1 MKIAE
6 ETVYVQRNAQPSLRR
21 LCKLY
26 LIALSEKPEHNAAR
40 WLRSAHLA
48 AVCSRLINIGLH
60 SIYYAAKGVSATV
73 LASRH
78 HHDVATAFA

>member
-26 LIALSEKPEHNAAR
+26 LIALLEKPEYNAAR
-40 WLRSAHLA
+40 CLRSAHLA
-48 AVCSRLINIGLH
+48 AACSRLNIGLH